1 MKKIPIKKIPTGNH
15 QAVVYKAKNRKFSR
29 RLLDHSIQGILI
41 FASVFVAFW
50 LSDFRQ
56 KQEEKSTSRAAVES
70 VINEIKQN
78 LAILNTWTPRHGEML
93 ERSEEFLINSL
104 DTATIFNPWQ
114 FNDGPFMS
122 EIITYDSWDII
133 RQTNPQ
139 MDLGTRLLI
148 NRIYR
153 QQEYV
158 DKALQNLVSDFLTQR
173 EIYDPNK
180 VRENY
185 ILFHMLIGDLWG
197 QGDAMIREYEFALKE
212 LKSK

>member
-1 MKKIPIKKIPTGNH
+1 M
-15 QAVVYKAKNRKFSR
+15 
-29 RLLDHSIQGILI
+29 
-41 FASVFVAFW
+41 
-50 LSDFRQ
+50 
-56 KQEEKSTSRAAVES
+56 ES

-93 ERSEEFLINSL
+93 KQSEKFLINSI
-104 DTATIFNPWQ
+104 DTATVFNPWQ
-114 FNDGPFMS
+114 FRDGPFMS

-133 RQTNPQ
+133 RQTNPR
-139 MDLGTRLLI
+139 MDLDTRLLI

-158 DKALQNLVSDFLTQR
+158 DRALDNLVGDFLNQR
-173 EIYDPNK
+173 EIFDPGS

-197 QGDAMIREYEFALKE
+197 QGKAMIREYELALE
-212 LKSK
+212 HLER

>member
-1 MKKIPIKKIPTGNH
+1 M
-15 QAVVYKAKNRKFSR
+15 
-29 RLLDHSIQGILI
+29 
-41 FASVFVAFW
+41 
-50 LSDFRQ
+50 
-56 KQEEKSTSRAAVES
+56 ES
-70 VINEIKQN
+70 VVNEIKQN

-114 FNDGPFMS
+114 FRDGPFMS

>member
-1 MKKIPIKKIPTGNH
+1 MKKIPVKKIPTGNH
-15 QAVVYKAKNRKFSR
+15 PAIVYKVKNPKFSR
-29 RLLDHSIQGILI
+29 RLLDHSIQGFLIL
-41 FASVFVAFW
+41 ASVLVAFW
-50 LSDFRQ
+50 LNDYRQ
-56 KQEEKSTSRAAVES
+56 KQEEKRTSRAAVES

-78 LAILNTWTPRHGEML
+78 QAILKTWTPRHGEML

-114 FNDGPFMS
+114 FRDGPFMS

-133 RQTNPQ
+133 RQTNPR
-139 MDLGTRLLI
+139 MDLNTRLLI

-158 DKALQNLVSDFLTQR
+158 DKALENLVGDFLNQR
-173 EIYDPNK
+173 EIFDSNK

-185 ILFHMLIGDLWG
+185 ILFHMHIGDLWG
-197 QGDAMIREYEFALKE
+197 QGNAMIREYEFALE
-212 LKSK
+212 QLER